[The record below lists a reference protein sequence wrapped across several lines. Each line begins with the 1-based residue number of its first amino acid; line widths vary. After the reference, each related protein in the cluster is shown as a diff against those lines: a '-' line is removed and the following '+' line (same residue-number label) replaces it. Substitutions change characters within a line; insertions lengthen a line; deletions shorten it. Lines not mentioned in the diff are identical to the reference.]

1 VTHAVTA
8 SDLSTGE
15 DGTIDLGGEIFFDG
29 ISIAYKGPP
38 ARKLRIEATCQWTQ
52 VASGTIDISKDIARL
67 FDDKKVRS
75 LTSQGLQ
82 DDWPKEGDA
91 IGAGWS
97 FGPCRCEANV
107 PAFGIQYYTTKTI
120 TGQYIKWPAIT
131 LVQSTSVKYEVERTL
146 IETIAFEVT
155 ADTQEILTDAAD
167 EENITISLQSEDVDR
182 LIDPGRLAPIRDVR
196 RRSFFPTDRGRKSI
210 SYLVALARAQLLSR
224 ARAVEITVEASLD
237 HGLGLSCRK
246 NVRIADPR
254 LPGGAAIGKVAGY
267 TLYLNGDT
275 GQSGTRIVMGCTI
288 GKGSSV
294 APTAGDPVWAEGYVA
309 PCYQMT
315 DGGEIGF
322 VTSDVVYSPPLVIT
336 DDYDGADFYNMA
348 PETVIEDLSLYNDFG
363 DQWQVVNLDWGSVTA
378 ASAALARTPTQID
391 LTLKPLKGGPFQ
403 TDYRLTVQP
412 VAVSKTIDLEAP

>member
-1 VTHAVTA
+1 M
-8 SDLSTGE
+8 E
-15 DGTIDLGGEIFFDG
+15 
-29 ISIAYKGPP
+29 
-38 ARKLRIEATCQWTQ
+38 
-52 VASGTIDISKDIARL
+52 
-67 FDDKKVRS
+67 
-75 LTSQGLQ
+75 
-82 DDWPKEGDA
+82 DWPKEGDA

-167 EENITISLQSEDVDR
+167 EETITIALQSEDVDQP
-182 LIDPGRLAPIRDVR
+182 IDPGGLAPIRDVR
-196 RRSFFPTDRGRKSI
+196 RRSFFPTDRGRHSV

-224 ARAVEITVEASLD
+224 ARAVEITFETSLD

-246 NVRIADPR
+246 NVSIADPR

-294 APTAGDPVWAEGYVA
+294 APVAGDPVWAEGYVA
-309 PCYQMT
+309 PGYQKT
-315 DGGEIGF
+315 DGGQIGF
-322 VTSDVVYSPPLVIT
+322 VTSDVVYAPPAIVT
-336 DDYDGADFYNMA
+336 DGYDGTDFFNMA
-348 PETVIEDLSLYNDFG
+348 PETVIETLSLYNDFG

-391 LTLKPLKGGPFQ
+391 LTLRPLKGGPFQ